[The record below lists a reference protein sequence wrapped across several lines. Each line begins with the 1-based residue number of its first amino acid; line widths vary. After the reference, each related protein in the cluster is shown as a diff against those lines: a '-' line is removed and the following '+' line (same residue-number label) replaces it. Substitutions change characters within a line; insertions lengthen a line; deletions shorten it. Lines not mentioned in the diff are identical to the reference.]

1 MKDQHVIDILEA
13 APLTQLGERE
23 LSAVRAHADV
33 CAGCRRAYEAAQIS
47 SLLIRER
54 AATVF
59 EPSPFFQTRVLAALR
74 ERRAAAAEVF
84 SFGRLWR
91 AAGAM
96 VSSMATA
103 VVLLAG
109 LTLIGLQPAADA
121 TQQTAAAADPYS
133 AEAVLFEQAELAD
146 EEINYGQLYST
157 IYESET
163 DAAEGANGQ
172 DR

>member
-1 MKDQHVIDILEA
+1 MKDQHVIDILEG
-13 APLTQLGERE
+13 APLAQLGERE
-23 LSAVRAHADV
+23 LGAVRAHAET

-47 SLLIRER
+47 SALVRER
-54 AATVF
+54 AARAF

-74 ERRAAAAEVF
+74 ERQAAGGEAL

-91 AAGAM
+91 AAGAL

-109 LTLIGLQPAADA
+109 LTLAGLQGATDA
-121 TQQTAAAADPYS
+121 TQQSAAAADPYS
-133 AEAVLFEQAELAD
+133 AEAVLLEQAELSED
-146 EEINYGQLYST
+146 EINYGQVFST
-157 IYESET
+157 IYESEM
-163 DAAEGANGQ
+163 DAEGVNGQ